1 MPQGG
6 PVEALVFFPRWLR
19 PWQPADIVVRLT
31 TQFPGPGPLQP
42 GMQVSVRIWPAAPD
56 ALSLAG
62 PGVTLAVP
70 NPGQMV
76 EVPIKVTP
84 MRETPR
90 GLTDQIFFQVNDA
103 NSGQPLQPTPAV
115 AEVVISA
122 QPVPQ
127 FDGPGSIRLPI

>member
-6 PVEALVFFPRWLR
+6 PVVAEVFFPRGMR
-19 PWQPADIVVRLT
+19 PWQVSDIVVRLT

-42 GMQVSVRIWPAAPD
+42 GMQVSVRIWAAAPEV
-56 ALSLAG
+56 LSLAG

-70 NPGQMV
+70 NPGQMA
-76 EVPIKVTP
+76 EMTIKVTP
-84 MRETPR
+84 LRETPR
-90 GLTDQIFFQVNDA
+90 GLTDQIFFQLNDA
-103 NSGQPLQPTPAV
+103 ASGQPLQQMPGV